1 MSDQRRLIEIMEKPH
16 VDSKAVDKELKRQFT
31 EIDRENIGVITQP
44 EFLTLVKNV
53 GVKLNPLE
61 QKDLIKKVDPEDT
74 GMVEYALYHDVIS

>member
-1 MSDQRRLIEIMEKPH
+1 M
-16 VDSKAVDKELKRQFT
+16 DSKAVDKELKRQFT